1 MKKKS
6 RYGFVAEPILQLI
19 AGSIPS
25 TMSVLASLAFILI
38 MTAPTIQT
46 VNVDVDGLTTVGI
59 ITDERW
65 ITITV
70 LEFSG
75 NLTIQLVRDGNHLT
89 LHLVEEGYKREML
102 IRYEM
107 GKTTPYLV
115 LNGTGWIYLIIEGYS
130 ERVNIV
136 FW

>member
-6 RYGFVAEPILQLI
+6 RGFIGEGILEVI

-25 TMSVLASLAFILI
+25 TMGFLASLAFILI

-46 VNVDVDGLTTVGI
+46 VNVDVDGLTTVDI
-59 ITDERW
+59 NTDERW
-65 ITITV
+65 VTITV
-70 LEFSG
+70 IEFSG
-75 NLTIQLVRDGNHLT
+75 NFTIQLVRAGNHLT
-89 LHLVEEGYKREML
+89 PHQVEEGYKKEML
-102 IRYEM
+102 VRYKEGM
-107 GKTTPYLV
+107 TTPYFV
-115 LNGTGWIYLIIEGYS
+115 LNGTGWIYFIIEGYS